1 LNGTLQAI
9 KQHYNFVLPK
19 SEFPALHAPSPRS
32 GFESEKKGMSAE
44 SEACSKSEKKGMSV
58 ESEAFRRCSGDLMT
72 RIQNPDLLA
81 WQLYSKGV
89 LSEIVVDKLSTMEL
103 TTVQKI
109 TKLLSAVRDE
119 IAGDQ
124 SKFESLVIV
133 LREQPELK
141 DVAVKL
147 AGLTG
152 L

>member
-1 LNGTLQAI
+1 MNGTLQAI
-9 KQHYNFVLPK
+9 KQHYNFALPK

-32 GFESEKKGMSAE
+32 GFESEKKGMSA
-44 SEACSKSEKKGMSV
+44 

>member
-1 LNGTLQAI
+1 
-9 KQHYNFVLPK
+9 
-19 SEFPALHAPSPRS
+19 
-32 GFESEKKGMSAE
+32 
-44 SEACSKSEKKGMSV
+44 
-58 ESEAFRRCSGDLMT
+58 
-72 RIQNPDLLA
+72 
-81 WQLYSKGV
+81 
-89 LSEIVVDKLSTMEL
+89 MEL

-133 LREQPELK
+133 LREQLELK

>member
-1 LNGTLQAI
+1 
-9 KQHYNFVLPK
+9 
-19 SEFPALHAPSPRS
+19 
-32 GFESEKKGMSAE
+32 MSI
-44 SEACSKSEKKGMSV
+44 

-72 RIQNPDLLA
+72 KIQNPDLLA

-89 LSEIVVDKLSTMEL
+89 LSEIVIDKLSTMEL